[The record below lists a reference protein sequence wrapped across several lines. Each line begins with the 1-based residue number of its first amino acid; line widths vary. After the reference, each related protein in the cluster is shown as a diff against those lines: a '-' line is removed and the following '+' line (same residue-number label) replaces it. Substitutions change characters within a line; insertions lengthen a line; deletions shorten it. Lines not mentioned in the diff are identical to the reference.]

1 MRGDTHHGILT
12 LHQTKILC
20 SFIIMDESLLKPQRK
35 SYIDR
40 GEIYF
45 WTATIN
51 QWQRLL
57 EKDEYKDVI
66 IDSLQYLTDEGKVDV
81 FAFIIMP
88 NHIHLIWRVNEPNG
102 KESPQGSFLKYTAHI
117 FKKMLREE
125 GVEKLNAYKTDA
137 ENKKYEFWQRDSL
150 AIPLF
155 TRNVAMQKLNYL
167 HNNPLAE
174 HWNLVKDP
182 CDYKYSSARYYEL
195 NEKNFPFLKD
205 LLEEI

>member
-1 MRGDTHHGILT
+1 MDKT
-12 LHQTKILC
+12 LFEPK
-20 SFIIMDESLLKPQRK
+20 RK
-35 SYIDR
+35 SHIDR

-51 QWQRLL
+51 KWQRLL
-57 EKDEYKDVI
+57 ERDEYKDVI

-102 KESPQGSFLKYTAHI
+102 KESPQGSFLKYTAHT
-117 FKKMLREE
+117 FKKMLRAE
-125 GVEKLNAYKTDA
+125 GEGKLVAYKVDA
-137 ENKKYEFWQRDSL
+137 ENKNYEFWQRDSL

-155 TRNVAMQKLNYL
+155 TREVAMQKLTYI
-167 HNNPLAE
+167 HNNPLKE
-174 HWNLVKDP
+174 HWNLAKDP

-195 NEKNFPFLKD
+195 DEKNFPFLKD
-205 LLEEI
+205 LLEEV

>member
-1 MRGDTHHGILT
+1 
-12 LHQTKILC
+12 
-20 SFIIMDESLLKPQRK
+20 MDKSLLKPQRK
-35 SYIDR
+35 SHIDK

-51 QWQRLL
+51 RWQRLL

-102 KESPQGSFLKYTAHI
+102 KESPQGSFLKYTAHT
-117 FKKMLREE
+117 FKKMLRKE
-125 GVEKLNAYKTDA
+125 GTEKLNAYKVDA
-137 ENKKYEFWQRDSL
+137 ENKDYEFWQRDSL

-155 TRNVAMQKLNYL
+155 TKKVAIQKLKYM
-167 HNNPLAE
+167 HYNPLAE
-174 HWNLVKDP
+174 HWQLVKDP

-195 NEKNFPFLKD
+195 DEKNFPFLKD
-205 LLEEI
+205 LYDEF

>member
-1 MRGDTHHGILT
+1 
-12 LHQTKILC
+12 
-20 SFIIMDESLLKPQRK
+20 MDKSLFQPKRK
-35 SYIDR
+35 SHIDR

-51 QWQRLL
+51 DWKHLL
-57 EKDEYKDVI
+57 RKDEYKDVI
-66 IDSLQYLTDEGKVDV
+66 IDSLQYLTDQGKIDV

-88 NHIHLIWRVNEPNG
+88 NHLHLIWRVNEPNG
-102 KESPQGSFLKYTAHI
+102 KESPQGSFLKYTAHM
-117 FKKMLREE
+117 FKKMLKQE
-125 GVEKLNAYKTDA
+125 GIGNLSPYKVEA
-137 ENKKYEFWQRDSL
+137 ENKKFEFWQRDSL

-155 TRNVAMQKLNYL
+155 TREVALQKLKYL
-167 HNNPLAE
+167 HNNPLKE

-195 NEKNFPFLKD
+195 NEKSFSFLKD

>member
-1 MRGDTHHGILT
+1 
-12 LHQTKILC
+12 
-20 SFIIMDESLLKPQRK
+20 MDKSLFEPKRK
-35 SYIDR
+35 SHIDR
-40 GEIYF
+40 GELYF

-51 QWQRLL
+51 NWQRLL

-66 IDSLQYLTDEGKVDV
+66 IDSLQYLTSEDKVDV

-117 FKKMLREE
+117 FKKMLRKE
-125 GVEKLNAYKTDA
+125 GAEKLAAYKVNA

-150 AIPLF
+150 AVPLF
-155 TRNVAMQKLNYL
+155 TRKVALQKLNYI
-167 HNNPLAE
+167 HRNPLAE
-174 HWNLVKDP
+174 HWSLVKDP

-195 NEKNFPFLKD
+195 NEKNFYFLKD
-205 LLEEI
+205 LWEAI